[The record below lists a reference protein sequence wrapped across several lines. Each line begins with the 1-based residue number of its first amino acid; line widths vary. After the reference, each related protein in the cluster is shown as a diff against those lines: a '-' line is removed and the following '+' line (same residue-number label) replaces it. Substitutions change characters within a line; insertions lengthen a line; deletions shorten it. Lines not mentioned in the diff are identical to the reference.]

1 MKSLIVIFLVLIAS
15 AVGTLMFMEEP
26 GYVLFAYGDMSLE
39 TSLAFYIAAM
49 VVVLLLAYGIIRFLV
64 GLFGLPGTMSA
75 RRQQKKAMVC
85 QRGLAL
91 GMAEMTEGRWNKAEK
106 LLVQSARRGDSPM
119 LNYLSAARAAQMQGA
134 TDRRDDY
141 LRQAAQAET
150 GSDVAVGLT
159 QAELQLDHGE
169 YPQATSALR
178 HLNDIAPNHPQLL
191 RLRARLYQETGD
203 SASLL
208 AVLPD
213 LRKARAQ
220 DNETLD
226 RMETEAFASR
236 AQELAE
242 AGELA
247 KLEGLWVNLP
257 KTSRNRHELVEPY
270 ARALIRLNEHD
281 RAEAVLRT
289 AIKGRWNEKLVYLYG
304 LLSVNDANRAI
315 GVAEGWLRD
324 HRRDPVLLLTLGRLC
339 KLAKAWGKA
348 RGYLESSVA
357 ARPNAEA
364 YRELGELLEQLGE
377 EKLAQDAYRK
387 GLQVAVDGGVR
398 EPAIP
403 SAPKAEEEQA
413 QSLPAQSG
421 RKGKVRT
428 RGKLTQP
435 RLSGA

>member
-15 AVGTLMFMEEP
+15 AVGTLLFMEEP

-49 VVVLLLAYGIIRFLV
+49 VVVLLVLYGVIRFLV

-85 QRGLAL
+85 QRGLAQ

-134 TDRRDDY
+134 YDRRDDY

-169 YPQATSALR
+169 YAQATSALR
-178 HLNDIAPNHPQLL
+178 HLNDISPNHPQLL
-191 RLRARLYQETGD
+191 RLRARLYQETSDCG
-203 SASLL
+203 ALL
-208 AVLPD
+208 AILPD
-213 LRKARAQ
+213 LRKARAL
-220 DNETLD
+220 DSEALD

-236 AQELAE
+236 AMELAE
-242 AGELA
+242 TGELG
-247 KLEGLWVNLP
+247 KLEGIWVNLT
-257 KTSRNRHELVEPY
+257 KASRNRHELVEPY
-270 ARALIRLNEHD
+270 AHALIKLNEPD

-289 AIKGRWNEKLVYLYG
+289 AIKQRWNEKLVYLYG

-357 ARPNAEA
+357 ARPSAEA

-387 GLQVAVDGGVR
+387 GLQVAVEGNVR
-398 EPAIP
+398 EPALP
-403 SAPKAEEEQA
+403 SAPKADESEAQA
-413 QSLPAQSG
+413 LPAQSG
-421 RKGKVRT
+421 RKVRT
-428 RGKLTQP
+428 RGKLGQP
-435 RLSGA
+435 KLSSA